1 MIRSSRQM
9 PDSDWPIKN
18 TAYLPIAKRLQAKM
32 KGLYLMAG
40 FDEKQRR
47 CKLCGNSHSDSD
59 MSEEHYP
66 ARNTGNEDVVAVDL
80 GKMFETFTSE
90 SIHAEIREKLS
101 HGERLENITG
111 DIFDTQ
117 LATSLFPKGRTARTL
132 CRKCNTFLGKYD
144 ESYLRFFKLDGS
156 PKSINGFQLHTK
168 YQIIKAI
175 YAKFLSIPEAASES
189 FDFIDFIRDDEST
202 VYNGNWKI
210 YFVKRDFSSDLMG
223 MKDIRTG
230 KITFDEGVV
239 YELSDDKF
247 IFNLMNFP
255 KHSCFE
261 MTNLFDILNTEK
273 ELQIG

>member
-1 MIRSSRQM
+1 MSFQTRS
-9 PDSDWPIKN
+9 
-18 TAYLPIAKRLQAKM
+18 YLPIAQRLQAKM

-66 ARNTGNEDVVAVDL
+66 ARNTGNEDVVAVYL

-132 CRKCNTFLGKYD
+132 CRKCNTFLRKYD
-144 ESYLRFFKLDGS
+144 ESYLRFFNLDGN

-189 FDFIDFIRDDEST
+189 FDFIDFRECPAYTLLYQFSPKDTGQS
-202 VYNGNWKI
+202 K
-210 YFVKRDFSSDLMG
+210 VK
-223 MKDIRTG
+223 
-230 KITFDEGVV
+230 
-239 YELSDDKF
+239 
-247 IFNLMNFP
+247 
-255 KHSCFE
+255 
-261 MTNLFDILNTEK
+261 
-273 ELQIG
+273 